1 MTFKKSLILAISY
14 FFIFIIWK
22 ACEKLIG
29 LHDNNIEYY
38 SVVSD
43 LIIIP
48 LALLYATGFKKY
60 RIGLG
65 GKITFINGIGFGLMA
80 TLFIVA
86 LTPMSIWIFDQFIN
100 PNFYASMIQFQVK
113 THLSSLENAKQSFN
127 HENFKQSCILGNAAT
142 GTLLSII
149 LAIISSKKSG

>member
-1 MTFKKSLILAISY
+1 MTFKKSIILAISY

-29 LHDNNIEYY
+29 LHDNKIELY
-38 SVVSD
+38 SVISD

-48 LALLYATGFKKY
+48 IIILYAIGFKKH

-65 GKITFINGIGFGLMA
+65 GKITFKNGLGFGLMA
-80 TLFIVA
+80 TLFIVS

-100 PNFYASMIQFQVK
+100 PNFYASMIQYQIK
-113 THLSSLENAKQSFN
+113 NHLSTVEIAKQSFN
-127 HENFKQSCILGNAAT
+127 HDNFKQSCIIGNIAT
-142 GTLLSII
+142 GTLLSIV
-149 LAIISSKKSG
+149 LAIISSKKKG

>member
-29 LHDNNIEYY
+29 LHDNNINLYPFI
-38 SVVSD
+38 SD

-48 LALLYATGFKKY
+48 LILLYSTGFKKY

-86 LTPMSIWIFDQFIN
+86 LTPVSVWIFDQFIN
-100 PNFYASMIQFQVK
+100 PNFYASMIQYQIKNHVS
-113 THLSSLENAKQSFN
+113 TLEIAKQSFN
-127 HENFKQSCILGNAAT
+127 HENFKQSCILGNTVT
-142 GTLLSII
+142 GTLLTVV
-149 LAIISSKKSG
+149 LAIISSKKSA

>member
-29 LHDNNIEYY
+29 LHDNNINLYPII
-38 SVVSD
+38 SD
-43 LIIIP
+43 LIIFP
-48 LALLYATGFKKY
+48 LILLYSTGFKKY

-80 TLFIVA
+80 TLFIIA
-86 LTPMSIWIFDQFIN
+86 LTPMSTWIFDQFIN
-100 PNFYASMIQFQVK
+100 PNFYASMIQYQVK
-113 THLSSLENAKQSFN
+113 NHLSTLEIATQSFN
-127 HENFKQSCILGNAAT
+127 HENFKQSCMLGNTAT
-142 GTLLSII
+142 GTLLTIV
-149 LAIISSKKSG
+149 LAIISSKK

>member
-29 LHDNNIEYY
+29 LHDNNINLYPII
-38 SVVSD
+38 SD
-43 LIIIP
+43 LIIFP
-48 LALLYATGFKKY
+48 LILLYATGFKKY

-80 TLFIVA
+80 TLFIIA
-86 LTPMSIWIFDQFIN
+86 LTPMSTWIFDQFIN
-100 PNFYASMIQFQVK
+100 PNFYASMIQYQVK
-113 THLSSLENAKQSFN
+113 NHLSTLEIATQSFN
-127 HENFKQSCILGNAAT
+127 HENFKQSCMLGNAAT
-142 GTLLSII
+142 GTLLTIV
-149 LAIISSKKSG
+149 LAIISSKK

>member
-29 LHDNNIEYY
+29 LHDNNINLYPFI
-38 SVVSD
+38 SD

-48 LALLYATGFKKY
+48 LILLYSTGFKKY

-86 LTPMSIWIFDQFIN
+86 LTPVSVWIFDQFIN
-100 PNFYASMIQFQVK
+100 PNFYASMIQYQIKNHVS
-113 THLSSLENAKQSFN
+113 TLEIAQQSFN
-127 HENFKQSCILGNAAT
+127 HENFKQSCILGNAVT
-142 GTLLSII
+142 GTLLTVV
-149 LAIISSKKSG
+149 LAIISSKKSA